1 MKNVADLIFEGHG
14 TLVLV
19 HPDSQKGRDWLD
31 EHCGEGEARTYFGD
45 ALVVEHRYA
54 ADLARVATSEGLM
67 VS

>member
-1 MKNVADLIFEGHG
+1 MKNFADLIFESHG

-19 HPDSQKGRDWLD
+19 HPDSERGGDWLE
-31 EHCGEGEARTYFGD
+31 EHCAEGEDHTYFGE

-54 ADLARVATSEGLM
+54 ADLALVAISDGLM